1 MIGRLGGFFFPSFF
15 LFHSCVSGLISFFL
29 ICLEHFSI
37 ETSTGAS
44 TLLEQ
49 WKDQCAREGGQGKE
63 RGGREGKKIILGSL
77 FFFSFFFMCGV
88 CSCVC
93 SFTTL

>member
-1 MIGRLGGFFFPSFF
+1 MVHDVCFSLLHHDWSVGWSFFPSFF
-15 LFHSCVSGLISFFL
+15 LFHSCVSGLIGFFL

-49 WKDQCAREGGQGKE
+49 WKDQCAREGG
-63 RGGREGKKIILGSL
+63 
-77 FFFSFFFMCGV
+77 
-88 CSCVC
+88 
-93 SFTTL
+93 